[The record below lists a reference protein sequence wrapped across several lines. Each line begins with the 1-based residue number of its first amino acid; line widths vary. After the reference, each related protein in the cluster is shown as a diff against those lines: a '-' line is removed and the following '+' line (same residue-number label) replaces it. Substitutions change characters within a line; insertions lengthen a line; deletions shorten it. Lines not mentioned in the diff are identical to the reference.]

1 MTLLT
6 KEHDRSSF
14 RSGVPDLDGFLK
26 TYASQNAKKDLT
38 RTYVAVRSST
48 KAISGYYSIRMG
60 EVVYDLLP
68 ETGRKGLPKY
78 PLPVVHLA
86 RLAVDERERGKGLG
100 ELLLLDAFERA
111 LQLATIIGAA
121 AIEVIAK
128 DDSAQRFDSKYGFS
142 SLLDG
147 ERHMYISMRV
157 VRDLLA

>member
-6 KEHDRSSF
+6 KEHDRNSF
-14 RSGVPDLDGFLK
+14 CSGVAELDAFLR

-38 RTYVAVRSST
+38 RTYVAARPSS

-68 ETGRKGLPKY
+68 ETDRKGLPMY

-86 RLAVDERERGKGLG
+86 RLAVDERERGKKLG
-100 ELLLLDAFERA
+100 EVLLLDAFERA
-111 LQLATIIGAA
+111 MQLATVIGAA
-121 AIEVIAK
+121 AIEVLAK
-128 DDSAQRFDSKYGFS
+128 NDPARSFYSKYGFS

-147 ERHMYISMRV
+147 ERHMYISMRA
-157 VRDLLA
+157 VRQALA